1 MRKKQRRCRRPL
13 GLVQQERREC
23 ARGGKHSS
31 DLELEVLHLTL
42 EEYLLE
48 SAGPE
53 SPDKQTGQTEEVQL
67 PAIKS
72 VHNNNVCKVCLVN
85 QIN

>member
-1 MRKKQRRCRRPL
+1 
-13 GLVQQERREC
+13 VREV
-23 ARGGKHSS
+23 ASTHSS

-53 SPDKQTGQTEEVQL
+53 SPDKRTGQTEEVQL

-72 VHNNNVCKVCLVN
+72 V
-85 QIN
+85 QIMFVKCAL